1 MGRGEALKAYY
12 RMIKRWDII
21 ITILLVF
28 VSLLPLA
35 IFTYVHAGKVN
46 EDSIL
51 VAVISIDHE
60 VVDRII
66 LTDNVGVDTF
76 DLTPSEHDLNTIEVK
91 DERIRMKS
99 ATCSDQVC
107 VNFGFISKLGETIVC
122 LPHKVLIEIQTID
135 GNTDDLI
142 ISS

>member
-1 MGRGEALKAYY
+1 MKSYY
-12 RMIKRWDII
+12 QMIKRWDIM
-21 ITILLVF
+21 ITVLLIL

-35 IFTYVHAGKVN
+35 IFTYVHAGKLDEHTIV
-46 EDSIL
+46 
-51 VAVISIDHE
+51 VAVISVDHE

-66 LTDNVGVDTF
+66 LTDRVGVDEF
-76 DLTPSEHDLNTIEVK
+76 DLTPSEHDRNTIEVR
-91 DERIRMKS
+91 DDQIRMKS

-107 VNFGFISKLGETIVC
+107 VNFGFISKPGETIVC

-135 GNTDDLI
+135 GGTDDLI

>member
-1 MGRGEALKAYY
+1 MV
-12 RMIKRWDII
+12 KRWDII
-21 ITILLVF
+21 ITVLLIL

-35 IFTYVHAGKVN
+35 IFTYVHAGKVDEN
-46 EDSIL
+46 SIV
-51 VAVISIDHE
+51 VAVISVDHE

-66 LTDNVGVDTF
+66 LTDRVGVDEF
-76 DLTPSEHDLNTIEVK
+76 DLTPTEHDRNTIEVR
-91 DERIRMKS
+91 DDQIRMKS

-107 VNFGFISKLGETIVC
+107 VNFGFISRPGETIVC

-135 GNTDDLI
+135 GDADDLI